1 MTVEPVE
8 RIRQR
13 NFLWLFEQFKEDF
26 RKDWPS
32 EPDRGM
38 LRRFSDKLGMDQIY
52 VSLIKNGGRKEDGG
66 NGRII
71 GSSLARKIESALNLP
86 DGWLDTNHQAPT
98 QAEDEGLA
106 DVLNTVRGLYEH
118 SPEAT
123 RAALIKVMGAIVTGK
138 PIETITEKGRSK

>member
-1 MTVEPVE
+1 MTVETIE

-13 NFLWLFEQFKEDF
+13 NFLWLFEQFKEEF
-26 RKDWPS
+26 RKDWPN

-38 LRRFSDKLGMDQIY
+38 LRRFADRLGMDQIY
-52 VSLIKNGGRKEDGG
+52 VSQIKNGGKKEEGG

-71 GSSLARKIESALNLP
+71 GPQLARRIESALNLAE
-86 DGWLDTNHQAPT
+86 GWMDTNHQAP
-98 QAEDEGLA
+98 AEVQDEGLA

-138 PIETITEKGRSK
+138 PIETIVEKEHAK